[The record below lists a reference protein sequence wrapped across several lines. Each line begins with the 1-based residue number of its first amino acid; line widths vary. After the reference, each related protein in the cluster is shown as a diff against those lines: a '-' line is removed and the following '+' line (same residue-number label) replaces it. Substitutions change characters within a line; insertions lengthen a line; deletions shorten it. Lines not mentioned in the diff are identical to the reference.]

1 MCVTGGKTSPSA
13 VGINREFEKCKPRCS
28 HWTDPNSGCCVIG
41 VEGITVTEVR
51 SHVLQKIGD
60 RKIFV
65 NSIEEA
71 VRIRNGDREENV
83 L

>member
-1 MCVTGGKTSPSA
+1 
-13 VGINREFEKCKPRCS
+13 
-28 HWTDPNSGCCVIG
+28 
-41 VEGITVTEVR
+41 VEGITILGVLG
-51 SHVLQKIGD
+51 HVPQKIGD

-71 VRIRNGDREENV
+71 VRIRNGDREENA

>member
-1 MCVTGGKTSPSA
+1 
-13 VGINREFEKCKPRCS
+13 
-28 HWTDPNSGCCVIG
+28 VIG